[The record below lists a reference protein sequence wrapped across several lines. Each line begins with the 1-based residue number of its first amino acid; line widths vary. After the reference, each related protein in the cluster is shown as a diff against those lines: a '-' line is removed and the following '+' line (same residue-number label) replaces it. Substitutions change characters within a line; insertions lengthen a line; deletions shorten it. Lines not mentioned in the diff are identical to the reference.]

1 MRRNKF
7 SKDGFGDAAYKMA
20 SGKVYRGYGEPKRKR
35 GGGRLGLIGIA
46 ILLVLLGFFLVNI
59 VAPSAGDKFGY
70 IGAGCFLFAFII
82 GGWALNYKED
92 GTYNNKGVSDIF
104 KDSRRR

>member
-1 MRRNKF
+1 MARSKWDRDFNKAKYDMMKGRGVQPQYSSKRRK
-7 SKDGFGDAAYKMA
+7 S
-20 SGKVYRGYGEPKRKR
+20 

-46 ILLVLLGFFLVNI
+46 VLLVLLGFFLVNI

-70 IGAGCFLFAFII
+70 IGAGCFLFAFIV
-82 GGWALNYKED
+82 GGWGLNYKED